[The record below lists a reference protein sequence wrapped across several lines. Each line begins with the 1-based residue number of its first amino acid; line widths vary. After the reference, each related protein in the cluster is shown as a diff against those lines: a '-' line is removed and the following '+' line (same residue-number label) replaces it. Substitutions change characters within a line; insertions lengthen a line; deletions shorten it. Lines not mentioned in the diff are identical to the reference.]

1 MRPDDIVEML
11 REKPFQPF
19 RLYVSDGTVYEI
31 RHAELVKVGRSKAVI
46 YFPTVDEP
54 HAVFERSVS
63 VSLLHI
69 TRLEPVPP
77 PAEAASA

>member
-11 REKPFQPF
+11 QEKPFRPF
-19 RLYVSDGTVYEI
+19 RIYLSDGTVYEI
-31 RHAELVKVGRSKAVI
+31 RHAELVKVGRSKAMI
-46 YFPTVDEP
+46 FFPTVDEP
-54 HAVFERSVS
+54 HAAFERYVS
-63 VSLLHI
+63 ASLLHI

>member
-1 MRPDDIVEML
+1 MRPEDIVEL
-11 REKPFQPF
+11 LKEKPFRPF
-19 RLYVSDGTVYEI
+19 RIYLSDGTVYEI
-31 RHAELVKVGRSKAVI
+31 RHAELVKVGRSKAMI
-46 YFPTVDEP
+46 YFPKVDEP
-54 HAVFERSVS
+54 HAVFERYIS

>member
-1 MRPDDIVEML
+1 MRPEDIVEML
-11 REKPFQPF
+11 REKPFRPF
-19 RLYVSDGTVYEI
+19 RINLSDGTVYEI
-31 RHAELVKVGRSKAVI
+31 RHAELVKVGRSKAMI
-46 YFPTVDEP
+46 YFPKEDEP
-54 HAVFERSVS
+54 HAVFERYIS

>member
-1 MRPDDIVEML
+1 MRPEAIVEML
-11 REKPFQPF
+11 REKQFRPF
-19 RLYVSDGTVYEI
+19 LIYLSDGTVYEI
-31 RHAELVKVGRSKAVI
+31 RHAELVLVGRSKAMI
-46 YFPTVDEP
+46 FFPIMDEP
-54 HAVFERSVS
+54 HAVFERYIS

>member
-1 MRPDDIVEML
+1 VRPDDIVEML
-11 REKPFQPF
+11 KEKPFRPF
-19 RLYVSDGTVYEI
+19 RIFLSDGTVYEI
-31 RHAELVKVGRSKAVI
+31 RHAELVKVGRSKAMI
-46 YFPTVDEP
+46 FFPAVDEP
-54 HAVFERSVS
+54 HAVFERYIA